1 MTTYCSLEYH
11 MKDLGEGHRGRCRHV
26 RVEFLE
32 VVLDPEDEGDEIVWI
47 VESLSETRQEHLWRR
62 SPARSEEGLG

>member
-1 MTTYCSLEYH
+1 M
-11 MKDLGEGHRGRCRHV
+11 
-26 RVEFLE
+26 EFLE